1 MQKLISQL
9 RNFTE
14 ILGELKN
21 LDFANG
27 IDENHATILRNS
39 WSAFRESLEEQIEE
53 HGTSDKL
60 SIFIKSLQKNLTSF
74 SNDIFVLF
82 KKNETTDCSSL
93 LKSINMFREIGP
105 ETIEVLD
112 YLQNIHSE
120 YFDMTAD
127 ISLWKI
133 YTNEEARS
141 LSNQIIWNLQ
151 QNNIDYSLI
160 EIVAEYLGVLYDTS
174 NPKIKDWHQF
184 NYMVILA
191 NELNSLTNLPKERDN
206 TLKLIKLLI
215 GYDFNP
221 LAFYEFMLEYSATVA
236 SQNMPYED
244 QELELL
250 ALLKTIENIRP
261 ECKHGYNKDVM
272 PIGQSISGSIRRE
285 LETIERMRAVH
296 FPNYQNTKN
305 GIIPNFY
312 FEINATLEEL
322 FFLIRIM
329 LESHVIKTQF
339 KSNLYTFTERHI
351 RTSRTKKPSPQ
362 YMRNIFGPK
371 NDVPARIVKRIR
383 FSLVLLINFIDTNF
397 KDQLKA
403 WVLGFTAI
411 SFQEDL
417 INLCSLV
424 A

>member
-9 RNFTE
+9 KSFTE

-21 LDFANG
+21 LNFAKG
-27 IDENHATILRNS
+27 IDENHATIFRTN
-39 WSAFRESLEEQIEE
+39 WSIFRESLEEQIEE
-53 HGTSDKL
+53 QDTSDKL
-60 SIFIKSLQKNLTSF
+60 SIFIKGLQKNLTTF
-74 SNDIFVLF
+74 SNDIFALF
-82 KKNETTDCSSL
+82 KKNETTDCASL
-93 LKSINMFREIGP
+93 LENIKLFREIGP
-105 ETIEVLD
+105 ETIEILD
-112 YLQNIHSE
+112 YIQNIHSE
-120 YFDMTAD
+120 YFDLTAD

-133 YTNEEARS
+133 YTNEASRNQ
-141 LSNQIIWNLQ
+141 SNLIIWNLQ
-151 QNNIDYSLI
+151 QNNVDYNLI
-160 EIVAEYLGVLYDTS
+160 EIITDHLGILYDTS

-184 NYMVILA
+184 NYIVNLA
-191 NELNSLTNLPKERDN
+191 NELSSIISLPKEGDN
-206 TLKLIKLLI
+206 TLKIIKLLI

-221 LAFYEFMLEYSATVA
+221 LSFYEFMLEYSAKVA

-272 PIGQSISGSIRRE
+272 PIGESISGSIRRE

-305 GIIPNFY
+305 GVIPNFY

-329 LESHVIKTQF
+329 LESHVIKTKF

-351 RTSRTKKPSPQ
+351 RTARTKKPSPQ

-383 FSLVLLINFIDTNF
+383 FSLVLLINFIDSNF
-397 KDQLKA
+397 KDQLKV
-403 WVLGFTAI
+403 WTLGFIAI
-411 SFQEDL
+411 LFQEDL